1 MRGLTIVCGTSAL
14 GASNAAGW
22 GRGRPSRRAICNSH
36 PSRQLGRSLCAWVC
50 EGKKGKEGKG
60 KDKGKGAIGSTRR
73 RQERRGRV
81 SIDRKEKEK
90 EKEGGGVCS

>member
-50 EGKKGKEGKG
+50 EGKKGKERKGREKGKG
-60 KDKGKGAIGSTRR
+60 KGKEKGKGGDWIHTR
-73 RQERRGRV
+73 EA
-81 SIDRKEKEK
+81 RKK
-90 EKEGGGVCS
+90 